1 MRTTDSSG
9 DSVDQPAN
17 QPDDPHRRNFIG
29 SCGSAAALALA
40 GGPSLAA
47 AGQPLASF
55 EPATLVGSDGKPLR
69 ADQIKPQTEYIFQYP
84 FRSTPCFLINVGQPV
99 IAGQQLTK
107 ANGDAYQWRGGV
119 GPNAS
124 IVAFSAICAHKLSH
138 PSPVVSFIGYRE
150 YPVGFLNQETKEIEE
165 RSGVIQCC
173 SEHSIYDPTKGAQVV
188 SGPAPQPL
196 AAIALE
202 VRNGVLVATGVYGGN
217 MFEQYFERFGNRLM
231 LEHRGN
237 SFAEPVGANT
247 NVVLGDAYTKNKMRC
262 G

>member
-1 MRTTDSSG
+1 MRTTASDD
-9 DSVDQPAN
+9 DSVR
-17 QPDDPHRRNFIG
+17 QPDDLNRRNFIG

-47 AGQPLASF
+47 AGQPFTKFDA
-55 EPATLVGSDGKPLR
+55 ATLIGNDGKPLR
-69 ADQIKPQTEYIFQYP
+69 PEQVKPRTEYVFQFPY
-84 FRSTPCFLINVGQPV
+84 RSTPCFLINVGSPV
-99 IAGQQLTK
+99 EAGHQLK
-107 ANGDAYQWRGGV
+107 QANGEAYEWRGGV
-119 GPNAS
+119 GPNNS

-173 SEHSIYDPTKGAQVV
+173 SEHSIYDPAKGAQVV

-202 VRNGVLVATGVYGGN
+202 VRDDVLVATGVYGGN
-217 MFEQYFERFGNRLM
+217 MFERYFEQFGNRLM
-231 LEHRGN
+231 LEHKGN
-237 SFAEPVGANT
+237 SYADPVGKNT
-247 NVVLGDAYTKNKMRC
+247 AVVLGETYTKNKMRC